1 MSVNIQPFDM
11 NANEFGTAHNN
22 EMRNHFPQAV
32 GLIVRHL
39 QVQIVILSK
48 SAHFPKKL
56 LIEESH

>member
-1 MSVNIQPFDM
+1 M
-11 NANEFGTAHNN
+11 NANEFGIAHNN

-56 LIEESH
+56 LIEESHWSWR